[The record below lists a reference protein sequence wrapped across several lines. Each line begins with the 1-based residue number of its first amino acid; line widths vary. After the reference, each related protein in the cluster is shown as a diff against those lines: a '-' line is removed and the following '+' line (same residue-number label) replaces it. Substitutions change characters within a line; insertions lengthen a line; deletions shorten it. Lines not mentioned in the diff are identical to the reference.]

1 MCHGFKIYSFCSACT
16 VACLDV
22 EKILRQ
28 VYNKVNDWYYSLL
41 LLLSTCACVEYYGR
55 ALEIL
60 VKKVPVHC
68 IHGKMKHKRNKIFAD
83 FRALKRWDW
92 LTDWLT
98 VCVCVYRCSEPD
110 WLSVTDLTFLS
121 LCFVSVGSWCVQMW
135 WPEASISPM
144 LTGCCSTILPAAP
157 GNVSETNITGSN

>member
-1 MCHGFKIYSFCSACT
+1 MCLEVWKI
-16 VACLDV
+16 
-22 EKILRQ
+22 RQ
-28 VYNKVNDWYYSLL
+28 VCNGVIDWYYSLL

-92 LTDWLT
+92 LTDCVSTGAVNLIGSLWLIKK
-98 VCVCVYRCSEPD
+98 
-110 WLSVTDLTFLS
+110 FS

-157 GNVSETNITGSN
+157 GNVSETDVTGSN